1 MLKGETI
8 KEIADAIE
16 EDIEVVGQ
24 IMQSILR
31 FKKGYEEESFDAR
44 KVLKYYQYVR
54 KVRK

>member
-1 MLKGETI
+1 MLKGETT

-31 FKKGYEEESFDAR
+31 FKKGCEEESFDAR
-44 KVLKYYQYVR
+44 KVLKYYQCVR